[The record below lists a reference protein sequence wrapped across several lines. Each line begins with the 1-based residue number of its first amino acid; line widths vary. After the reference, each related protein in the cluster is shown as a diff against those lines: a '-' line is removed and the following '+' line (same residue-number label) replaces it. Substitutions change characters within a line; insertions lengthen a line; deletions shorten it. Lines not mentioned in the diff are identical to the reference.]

1 VTPGYLNAMG
11 MHLREGRDFS
21 WQDTS
26 ESEPVIIINQAAARR
41 EWPGEDPVERLAQGI
56 GSGDTRV
63 VGVIADV
70 RESSLEDSSSP
81 EVYVPTTQAEPEG
94 SGASRAQNPATR
106 APRYC
111 DWNRGVICGSQGVY
125 HPHQG

>member
-1 VTPGYLNAMG
+1 MLPLDRNRSWGLAAKGIVESKEKNYDAFVYIVTPGYLNTMG

-26 ESEPVIIINQAAARR
+26 KSEPVIIINQAAARR
-41 EWPGEDPVERLAQGI
+41 EWPGENPVGRLAQGI

-70 RESSLEDSSSP
+70 RESSLEDRSSP

-94 SGASRAQNPATR
+94 AE
-106 APRYC
+106 
-111 DWNRGVICGSQGVY
+111 
-125 HPHQG
+125 